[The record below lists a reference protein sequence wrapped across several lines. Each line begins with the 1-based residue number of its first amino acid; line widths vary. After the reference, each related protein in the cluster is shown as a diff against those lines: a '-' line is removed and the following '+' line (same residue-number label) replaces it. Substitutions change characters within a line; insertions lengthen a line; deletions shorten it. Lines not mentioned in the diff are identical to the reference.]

1 MFFSY
6 FTAKASEIKINS
18 IITLDKNIPKECG
31 LNFFKKKKKFN
42 LKVSIKKKK
51 YGTTTS
57 FYGNSNFKIKNS
69 NILSNS
75 TNIIELIGKK
85 EFKKKE
91 FSFDG
96 KTDMNKT
103 TMFFQELLISG
114 GIIKINNLEY
124 QIIGPIDSK
133 VRLEYLFCTGE
144 MFLPNYEK
152 KNEKNYKKTN

>member
-1 MFFSY
+1 MLFSFFTLEA
-6 FTAKASEIKINS
+6 FEIKINS

-31 LNFFKKKKKFN
+31 LKFFNEKKKFN
-42 LKVSIKKKK
+42 LNVSIKKKK
-51 YGTTTS
+51 NGTTTS
-57 FYGNSNFKIKNS
+57 FYGNSVFKIENS

-96 KTDMNKT
+96 ETDMNKT
-103 TMFFQELLISG
+103 TMFFQELLING
-114 GIIKINNLEY
+114 GIIKINNSEY

-152 KNEKNYKKTN
+152 KNEKNYKKKN